1 MGQERGGA
9 VAVGRPTAKGTP
21 LNFGDGAAFRL
32 KSGRELARALLVLR
46 LCAFPRLVR
55 HAGTILATS
64 RKILGSRLWGG
75 LLRATFY
82 GQFVGGETPAEVTA
96 AAGRLRA
103 VGLRPMLA
111 VPTEEDVGQ
120 EKDGEEWYE
129 ANRGAALDC
138 VGLAA
143 ATGPHPMMQLKV
155 TALMSARLCETVS
168 RRLAEPEPELTL
180 ERVTAVMGGEDAAF
194 PCLTP
199 EENRHLGVS
208 LRRLDDVAGVRRGG
222 AWPRCPGRGPHPPI
236 GAVGNGGRD
245 VFFLAQHAATRGV
258 RVLVDAEQ
266 SYVNPALSLATL
278 ALMARHNRA
287 SPWVWNTYQ
296 AYLQDG
302 KRRLAGDAEAAR
314 RRGVC
319 FGVKLVRGAY
329 LELERRRA
337 REGGIPEPVHPDL
350 DATHRSYGE
359 CLELA
364 LGLAA
369 RDGEG
374 VGVMVATHN
383 EVSVLH
389 ATQRME
395 ELGIPRQGGGV
406 CFGQLL
412 GMCDHVSLALGEAGY
427 IVYKSVPYGGA
438 EATLPYLA
446 RRAQENQGVLQAAR
460 RERRLLAREL
470 RRRLLRRP

>member
-1 MGQERGGA
+1 MGPERGGA
-9 VAVGRPTAKGTP
+9 AVGRPTAKGTP
-21 LNFGDGAAFRL
+21 LNFGEGTAFRL
-32 KSGRELARALLVLR
+32 KSGRELVRALLVLR

-55 HAGTILATS
+55 HAGTILEAS
-64 RKILGSRLWGG
+64 RRVLGARLWGG

-82 GQFVGGETPAEVTA
+82 GQFVGGETPGEVVA

-129 ANRGAALDC
+129 ANRGAALEC

-143 ATGPHPMMQLKV
+143 ATGPHPMMQVKV

-168 RRLAEPEPELTL
+168 RRLAEPGAELTL
-180 ERVTAVMGGEDAAF
+180 ERVAAVMGGEVPAF

-208 LRRLDDVAGVRRGG
+208 LRRLDHVAE
-222 AWPRCPGRGPHPPI
+222 
-236 GAVGNGGRD
+236 
-245 VFFLAQHAATRGV
+245 HAAAQGV

-287 SPWVWNTYQ
+287 APWVWNTYQ

-302 KRRLAGDAEAAR
+302 KRRLAGDAAAAR
-314 RRGVC
+314 QRGVR

-337 REGGIPEPVHPDL
+337 REGGYPDPLHPTL

-364 LGLAA
+364 LALAA
-369 RDGEG
+369 RDGEE

-383 EVSVLH
+383 EASVLH
-389 ATQRME
+389 ATQRMD

-427 IVYKSVPYGGA
+427 AVYKSVPYGTA

>member
-1 MGQERGGA
+1 MGQERGAA
-9 VAVGRPTAKGTP
+9 VAVGRAAAKGTP

-55 HAGTILATS
+55 HAGTVRRRRRRSGDAAGRGGSASDPSWFFVSPPPFTQILATS

-82 GQFVGGETPAEVTA
+82 GQFVGGETPAEVAA

-111 VPTEEDVGQ
+111 VPTEEDESRPTRSAPARGREQ
-120 EKDGEEWYE
+120 WYD
-129 ANRGAALDC
+129 ANRGAARDC

-143 ATGPHPMMQLKV
+143 AAGPHPMMQLKV
-155 TALMSARLCETVS
+155 TALMSARLCVS
-168 RRLAEPEPELTL
+168 ATRPCHAPPRPRP
-180 ERVTAVMGGEDAAF
+180 DAAF
-194 PCLTP
+194 RCLTP

-208 LRRLDDVAGVRRGG
+208 LRRLDDVAG
-222 AWPRCPGRGPHPPI
+222 
-236 GAVGNGGRD
+236 
-245 VFFLAQHAATRGV
+245 HAATRGV

-278 ALMARHNRA
+278 ALMARHNRG

-296 AYLQDG
+296 AYLQ
-302 KRRLAGDAEAAR
+302 RRLAADAASAR

-383 EVSVLH
+383 EASVLH

-427 IVYKSVPYGGA
+427 AVYKSVPYGGA

>member
-1 MGQERGGA
+1 MGQEPGGGA
-9 VAVGRPTAKGTP
+9 AVGRPTAPGKP
-21 LNFGDGAAFRL
+21 LDFGDGRAFRL

-46 LCAFPRLVR
+46 LCAFPPLVR
-55 HAGTILATS
+55 HAGAILAVS
-64 RKILGSRLWGG
+64 RRVLGARLWGG

-82 GQFVGGETPAEVTA
+82 GQFVGGETPDEVVA

-129 ANRGAALDC
+129 ANCGAALEC

-143 ATGPHPMMQLKV
+143 ATGPHPMMQVKV
-155 TALMSARLCETVS
+155 TALMSARLC
-168 RRLAEPEPELTL
+168 AP
-180 ERVTAVMGGEDAAF
+180 AF

-199 EENRHLGVS
+199 EENRHFGVA
-208 LRRLDDVAGVRRGG
+208 LRRLEAVAG
-222 AWPRCPGRGPHPPI
+222 
-236 GAVGNGGRD
+236 
-245 VFFLAQHAATRGV
+245 HAAGRGV

-278 ALMARHNRA
+278 ALMTRHNRG

-296 AYLQDG
+296 AYLRDG
-302 KRRLAGDAEAAR
+302 RRRLAADAAAAR
-314 RRGVC
+314 GRGAC
-319 FGVKLVRGAY
+319 FGAKLVRGAY

-337 REGGIPEPVHPDL
+337 ARTGGADPVHSTL
-350 DATHRSYGE
+350 DDTHRSYGE
-359 CLELA
+359 CLEVALA
-364 LGLAA
+364 LAA
-369 RDGEG
+369 REGEA

-383 EVSVLH
+383 EASVLR
-389 ATQRME
+389 AARRME

-412 GMCDHVSLALGEAGY
+412 GMCDHVSLALGEGGY
-427 IVYKSVPYGGA
+427 AVYKSVPYGAA

-446 RRAQENQGVLQAAR
+446 RRAQENRGVLGGAR
-460 RERRLLAREL
+460 RERGLLAQEL

>member
-1 MGQERGGA
+1 
-9 VAVGRPTAKGTP
+9 GRPTAKGTP

-64 RKILGSRLWGG
+64 RKILGARLWGG

-82 GQFVGGETPAEVTA
+82 GQFVGGETPAEVAA

-129 ANRGAALDC
+129 ANRGAALEC

-155 TALMSARLCETVS
+155 TALMSARLCE
-168 RRLAEPEPELTL
+168 
-180 ERVTAVMGGEDAAF
+180 
-194 PCLTP
+194 
-199 EENRHLGVS
+199 NRHLGVS
-208 LRRLDDVAGVRRGG
+208 LRRLDDVAGVRRG
-222 AWPRCPGRGPHPPI
+222 AGRGRGSAAEGVALTRPVGGGG
-236 GAVGNGGRD
+236 GA
-245 VFFLAQHAATRGV
+245 VFFLAQHAAARGV

-278 ALMARHNRA
+278 ALMARHNRG

-302 KRRLAGDAEAAR
+302 KRRLAGDAAAAR

-337 REGGIPEPVHPDL
+337 REGGNPEPVHPDL

-389 ATQRME
+389 ATQRWGGGGYFWGGDGDAAAAENLNRPPFRGRME

-427 IVYKSVPYGGA
+427 AVYKSVPYGGA

-460 RERRLLAREL
+460 RE
-470 RRRLLRRP
+470 

>member
-1 MGQERGGA
+1 MGQERGAA
-9 VAVGRPTAKGTP
+9 VAVGRAAAKGTP

-55 HAGTILATS
+55 HILATS

-82 GQFVGGETPAEVTA
+82 GQFVGGETPAEVAA

-120 EKDGEEWYE
+120 EKDGEQWYD
-129 ANRGAALDC
+129 ANRGAARDC

-143 ATGPHPMMQLKV
+143 AAGPHPMMQLKV
-155 TALMSARLCETVS
+155 TALMSARLCVS
-168 RRLAEPEPELTL
+168 ATRPCHAPPSSPCRNRRN
-180 ERVTAVMGGEDAAF
+180 GDAAF
-194 PCLTP
+194 RCLTP

-208 LRRLDDVAGVRRGG
+208 LRRLDDVAG
-222 AWPRCPGRGPHPPI
+222 
-236 GAVGNGGRD
+236 
-245 VFFLAQHAATRGV
+245 HAATRGV

-278 ALMARHNRA
+278 ALMARHNRG

-302 KRRLAGDAEAAR
+302 KRRLAADAASAR

-383 EVSVLH
+383 EASVLH

-427 IVYKSVPYGGA
+427 AVYKSVPYGGA

>member
-1 MGQERGGA
+1 MGPERGG

-21 LNFGDGAAFRL
+21 LNFGEGTAFRL

-55 HAGTILATS
+55 HAGTILTVS
-64 RKILGSRLWGG
+64 RRVLGARLWGG

-82 GQFVGGETPAEVTA
+82 GQFVGGETPAEVVA

-120 EKDGEEWYE
+120 EKDGEEWYD
-129 ANRGAALDC
+129 ANRGAALEC

-168 RRLAEPEPELTL
+168 RRLAEPGAELTL
-180 ERVTAVMGGEDAAF
+180 ERVEEVMGGEVASF

-208 LRRLDDVAGVRRGG
+208 LRRLDDVAG
-222 AWPRCPGRGPHPPI
+222 
-236 GAVGNGGRD
+236 
-245 VFFLAQHAATRGV
+245 FAAARGV

-302 KRRLAGDAEAAR
+302 KRRLAGDAATAR
-314 RRGVC
+314 RRGVR

-337 REGGIPEPVHPDL
+337 RELGDPDPVHPTL

-369 RDGEG
+369 QAGEEIE
-374 VGVMVATHN
+374 VMVATHN

-389 ATQRME
+389 ATHRME

-427 IVYKSVPYGGA
+427 AVYKSVPYGGA

>member
-1 MGQERGGA
+1 MGPERG
-9 VAVGRPTAKGTP
+9 AVGRPTAKGTP
-21 LNFGDGAAFRL
+21 LDFGEGTAFRL
-32 KSGRELARALLVLR
+32 KSGRELTRALLVLW
-46 LCAFPRLVR
+46 LCAFPPLAR
-55 HAGTILATS
+55 HAGTILAVT
-64 RKILGSRLWGG
+64 RRVLGARLWGG

-82 GQFVGGETPAEVTA
+82 GQFVGGETPAEVAA

-129 ANRGAALDC
+129 ANRGAALEC

-168 RRLAEPEPELTL
+168 RRLAEPGVELTP
-180 ERVTAVMGGEDAAF
+180 EEAAAVMGGEVPDF
-194 PCLTP
+194 PFLTP
-199 EENRHLGVS
+199 AENRHLGVS
-208 LRRLDDVAGVRRGG
+208 LRRLDHVVG
-222 AWPRCPGRGPHPPI
+222 A
-236 GAVGNGGRD
+236 
-245 VFFLAQHAATRGV
+245 AAARGV

-266 SYVNPALSLATL
+266 SYVNPALSLATA
-278 ALMARHNRA
+278 ALMRRHNGG

-302 KRRLAGDAEAAR
+302 KKRLAEDAAAAR

-329 LELERRRA
+329 LEPERRRA
-337 REGGIPEPVHPDL
+337 EELGYPDPLHPTL
-350 DATHRSYGE
+350 EATHRSYGE

-364 LGLAA
+364 LRLAA

-383 EVSVLH
+383 EASVLY

-395 ELGIPRQGGGV
+395 ELGISRRAGGV

-412 GMCDHVSLALGEAGY
+412 GMCDHVSLALGQAGY
-427 IVYKSVPYGGA
+427 ATYKSVPYGGA
-438 EATLPYLA
+438 EATLAYLA
-446 RRAQENQGVLQAAR
+446 RRAQENQGVLEGGR
-460 RERRLLAREL
+460 RERGLLLREL
-470 RRRLLRRP
+470 RRRLLGRM

>member
-1 MGQERGGA
+1 MGQERGAA
-9 VAVGRPTAKGTP
+9 VAVGRAAAKGTP

-82 GQFVGGETPAEVTA
+82 GQFVGGETPAEVAA

-120 EKDGEEWYE
+120 EKDGEQWYD
-129 ANRGAALDC
+129 ANRGAARDC

-143 ATGPHPMMQLKV
+143 AAGPHPMMQLKV

-168 RRLAEPEPELTL
+168 RRLAEPDPELTL
-180 ERVTAVMGGEDAAF
+180 ERVAAVMGGEDAAF
-194 PCLTP
+194 RCLTP

-208 LRRLDDVAGVRRGG
+208 LRRLDDVAG
-222 AWPRCPGRGPHPPI
+222 
-236 GAVGNGGRD
+236 
-245 VFFLAQHAATRGV
+245 HAATRGV

-278 ALMARHNRA
+278 ALMARHNRG

-302 KRRLAGDAEAAR
+302 KRRLAADAASAR

-383 EVSVLH
+383 EASVLH

-427 IVYKSVPYGGA
+427 AVYKSVPYGGA

>member
-1 MGQERGGA
+1 MRSERETL
-9 VAVGRPTAKGTP
+9 AVGRPTAKKNP
-21 LNFGDGAAFRL
+21 LNFGEGTAFRL

-55 HAGTILATS
+55 HADTILTTS
-64 RKILGSRLWGG
+64 RRVLGRRLWGG

-82 GQFVGGETPAEVTA
+82 GQFVGGETPGEVTA
-96 AAGRLRA
+96 TAGRLRA

-111 VPTEEDVGQ
+111 VPIEEDVGQ

-129 ANRGAALDC
+129 NNRGAAMEC

-143 ATGPHPMMQLKV
+143 ATGPRPMMQLKV
-155 TALMSARLCETVS
+155 TAMMSARLCETMS
-168 RRLAEPEPELTL
+168 RRLAEPGTELTL
-180 ERVTAVMGGEDAAF
+180 ERVAAVMGGEVAAF
-194 PCLTP
+194 SCLTP

-208 LRRLDDVAGVRRGG
+208 LRRLDHVAG
-222 AWPRCPGRGPHPPI
+222 
-236 GAVGNGGRD
+236 
-245 VFFLAQHAATRGV
+245 HAATRGV
-258 RVLVDAEQ
+258 RLLVDAEQ

-278 ALMARHNRA
+278 ALMMRHNRR

-302 KRRLAGDAEAAR
+302 KERLVGDAATAR
-314 RRGVC
+314 RRGVR

-329 LELERRRA
+329 LEEERRRDA
-337 REGGIPEPVHPDL
+337 AGTGDPGPLHPTVEH
-350 DATHRSYGE
+350 THRSYAE

-369 RDGEG
+369 QDGDD

-383 EVSVLH
+383 EASVLQ

-427 IVYKSVPYGGA
+427 AVYKSMPYGTA

-446 RRAQENQGVLQAAR
+446 RRARENQAVMEGAR
-460 RERRLLAREL
+460 RERGLLAHEL

>member
-1 MGQERGGA
+1 MGQERGGG
-9 VAVGRPTAKGTP
+9 AVGRPTAKGTP
-21 LNFGDGAAFRL
+21 LDFGDGTAFRL
-32 KSGRELARALLVLR
+32 KSGRELVRALLVLR
-46 LCAFPRLVR
+46 LCAFPPLVR
-55 HAGTILATS
+55 HAGTILEVS
-64 RKILGSRLWGG
+64 RRVLGARLWGG

-82 GQFVGGETPAEVTA
+82 GQFVGGETPGEVA
-96 AAGRLRA
+96 AAAERLRA

-129 ANRGAALDC
+129 ANRAAALEC
-138 VGLAA
+138 AGLAA
-143 ATGPHPMMQLKV
+143 ATGPHAMMQVKV

-168 RRLAEPEPELTL
+168 RRLAEPAAELTL
-180 ERVTAVMGGEDAAF
+180 DAVAAVMGGEAAAF
-194 PCLTP
+194 ACLTP
-199 EENRHLGVS
+199 EENRHFGLS
-208 LRRLDDVAGVRRGG
+208 LRRLDAVAG
-222 AWPRCPGRGPHPPI
+222 
-236 GAVGNGGRD
+236 
-245 VFFLAQHAATRGV
+245 HAAGRGV

-278 ALMARHNRA
+278 ALMTRHNRA

-296 AYLQDG
+296 AYLRDG
-302 KRRLAGDAEAAR
+302 AARLAGDAATAR
-314 RRGVC
+314 RRGVR
-319 FGVKLVRGAY
+319 FGAKLVRGAY

-337 REGGIPEPVHPDL
+337 AERGEPDPAQPTL
-350 DATHRSYGE
+350 DDTHRSYGE

-369 RDGEG
+369 RDGEA

-383 EVSVLH
+383 EASVLR
-389 ATQRME
+389 AARRME

-412 GMCDHVSLALGEAGY
+412 GMCDHVSLALGAGGY
-427 IVYKSVPYGGA
+427 AVYKSVPYGAA

-446 RRAQENQGVLQAAR
+446 RRAQENRGVLQGAR
-460 RERRLLAREL
+460 RERGLLAGEL
-470 RRRLLRRP
+470 RRRILRRP